1 MLNRIIRFSLDNRLV
16 VVIAAV
22 LIAVAGVWAATRMEV
37 DVFPDLNAP
46 TVVVMTEAQGMA
58 AEEVERLVTFPIE
71 TSLNGATDVRRVRSQ
86 STTGFSVVWVEF
98 DWDTDIYIARQIVSE
113 RLASVAELLPPTAGQ
128 PTLGPQSSIL
138 GEMMIIGLTST
149 GETSLEELRTLADWT
164 LRPRLLSI
172 AGVSQVAVIGGDIRE
187 YQILLSPEKMD
198 AYSITLDEV
207 LAAAREMNRNSSGG
221 VLYEYGNEYIV
232 RGMASTTDT
241 EQIAAGLVR
250 MSAQGEPVTFG
261 DIAEVRTGAKSPQ
274 LGVASVRGEPAVLIT
289 VTKQPY
295 TSTIDL
301 TETLDATIAE
311 LSAGFPDDV
320 EVSTD
325 IFRQSRFIDSSIN
338 NIKNSLIE
346 GAFFVVLVL
355 LVFLMNGRV
364 TLISLTAMPLSL
376 LITVIVMRL
385 TGHTINT
392 MSLGGMAI
400 AIGSL
405 VDDAIIDVENV
416 YKRLRENYARPK
428 AEREKCLKVVYDA
441 SREIRVSIVNATFIT
456 IVAFVPLFLLGGME
470 GRMLKPLGIAFIIS
484 LLASLLVAVTLTP
497 VMSSYMLTSEHALK
511 RSQKEPPVTRF
522 FKRIYGKAL
531 TWTLGHRKT
540 VLAGVVTLFVG
551 AAIVFS
557 TFGSSF
563 LPPFN
568 EGSLTISVATMPGV
582 SLEESDR
589 MGRMVEEILLE
600 IPEIQTVARKTGRA
614 ELDEHALGVNASEL
628 EAPFVLNRRSRDEF
642 LADVRHRLGDLKG
655 LTVEVG
661 QPISHRIDAML
672 SGTKANIA
680 IKLFGEDLNRMYA
693 LATQI
698 GRSIAGVEGI
708 ADISVEQQVE
718 RAQLKITPRREML
731 ALYGVTMPQFN
742 EYITT
747 ALAGQAVSQVYE
759 GNNTFDLTVKVADDR
774 RNTIEKIGNLLID
787 GNGAKIPLSYIA
799 DIESS
804 SGPNTV
810 SRENV
815 KRKIVVSANVVGGD
829 LGGAVEAIRQA
840 VDRDIVLPEGYYVE
854 YGGQFE
860 SQQSA
865 SRTLVFASLLA
876 ILVVFMLLFQE
887 FKSVPLSTMIM
898 VNLPF
903 ALVGGVVSIWITS
916 DVVSI
921 PSIIGFISLFGISV
935 RNGILLVS
943 RYNQLRAEGCT
954 LYDAVVHGSLD
965 RLTPILMTSL
975 TTALA
980 LIPLAVNGD
989 VSGNEIQSPMAQV
1002 ILGGLVSST
1011 LLNGFVMPIMY
1022 ILVTTRTEKRKLRRT
1037 GGELLTDKCSQNE

>member
-1 MLNRIIRFSLDNRLV
+1 
-16 VVIAAV
+16 
-22 LIAVAGVWAATRMEV
+22 
-37 DVFPDLNAP
+37 
-46 TVVVMTEAQGMA
+46 
-58 AEEVERLVTFPIE
+58 
-71 TSLNGATDVRRVRSQ
+71 
-86 STTGFSVVWVEF
+86 
-98 DWDTDIYIARQIVSE
+98 
-113 RLASVAELLPPTAGQ
+113 
-128 PTLGPQSSIL
+128 
-138 GEMMIIGLTST
+138 
-149 GETSLEELRTLADWT
+149 
-164 LRPRLLSI
+164 
-172 AGVSQVAVIGGDIRE
+172 
-187 YQILLSPEKMD
+187 
-198 AYSITLDEV
+198 
-207 LAAAREMNRNSSGG
+207 
-221 VLYEYGNEYIV
+221 
-232 RGMASTTDT
+232 
-241 EQIAAGLVR
+241 
-250 MSAQGEPVTFG
+250 
-261 DIAEVRTGAKSPQ
+261 
-274 LGVASVRGEPAVLIT
+274 
-289 VTKQPY
+289 
-295 TSTIDL
+295 
-301 TETLDATIAE
+301 
-311 LSAGFPDDV
+311 
-320 EVSTD
+320 
-325 IFRQSRFIDSSIN
+325 
-338 NIKNSLIE
+338 
-346 GAFFVVLVL
+346 
-355 LVFLMNGRV
+355 
-364 TLISLTAMPLSL
+364 
-376 LITVIVMRL
+376 
-385 TGHTINT
+385 
-392 MSLGGMAI
+392 
-400 AIGSL
+400 
-405 VDDAIIDVENV
+405 
-416 YKRLRENYARPK
+416 
-428 AEREKCLKVVYDA
+428 
-441 SREIRVSIVNATFIT
+441 
-456 IVAFVPLFLLGGME
+456 
-470 GRMLKPLGIAFIIS
+470 
-484 LLASLLVAVTLTP
+484 
-497 VMSSYMLTSEHALK
+497 
-511 RSQKEPPVTRF
+511 
-522 FKRIYGKAL
+522 
-531 TWTLGHRKT
+531 
-540 VLAGVVTLFVG
+540 
-551 AAIVFS
+551 
-557 TFGSSF
+557 
-563 LPPFN
+563 
-568 EGSLTISVATMPGV
+568 
-582 SLEESDR
+582 
-589 MGRMVEEILLE
+589 
-600 IPEIQTVARKTGRA
+600 
-614 ELDEHALGVNASEL
+614 
-628 EAPFVLNRRSRDEF
+628 
-642 LADVRHRLGDLKG
+642 
-655 LTVEVG
+655 
-661 QPISHRIDAML
+661 
-672 SGTKANIA
+672 
-680 IKLFGEDLNRMYA
+680 MYA

-954 LYDAVVHGSLD
+954 LYDAVVHGSL
-965 RLTPILMTSL
+965 
-975 TTALA
+975 